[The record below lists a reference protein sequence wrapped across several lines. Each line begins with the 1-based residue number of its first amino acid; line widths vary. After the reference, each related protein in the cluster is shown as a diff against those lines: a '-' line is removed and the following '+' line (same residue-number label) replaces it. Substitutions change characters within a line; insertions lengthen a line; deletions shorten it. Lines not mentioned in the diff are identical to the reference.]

1 MKAARIAHRRRCMVT
16 HMRGY
21 AHTQKQMVKKMCSLY
36 IKSSMK
42 FNNGS
47 GRNKKFND
55 IVIIHNM
62 ESSDGVKI

>member
-1 MKAARIAHRRRCMVT
+1 MHTEGGVWLHTCVRT
-16 HMRGY
+16 Y
-21 AHTQKQMVKKMCSLY
+21 TQKQMVKKMCSLY

-62 ESSDGVKI
+62 ESSDGVRI

>member
-1 MKAARIAHRRRCMVT
+1 
-16 HMRGY
+16 
-21 AHTQKQMVKKMCSLY
+21 
-36 IKSSMK
+36 MK

-62 ESSDGVKI
+62 ESSDGVRI